1 MKRQHEY
8 KVLITD
14 AKGVIQGVVTA
25 HDVIND
31 LINMK

>member
-1 MKRQHEY
+1 
-8 KVLITD
+8 VLITD